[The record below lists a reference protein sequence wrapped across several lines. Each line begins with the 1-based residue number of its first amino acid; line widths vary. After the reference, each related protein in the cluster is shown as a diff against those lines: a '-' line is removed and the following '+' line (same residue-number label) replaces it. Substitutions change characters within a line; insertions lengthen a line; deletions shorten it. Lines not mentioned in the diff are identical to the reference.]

1 MMHFSNNSLKLFS
14 LQSLHILSKID
25 FEKKGF
31 HIFNYEKIFSLRKTI
46 AKENLIKRIRNIH
59 SFLIHLMDYFCCFS
73 VLKKLFLYTSG
84 GIIYLH

>member
-31 HIFNYEKIFSLRKTI
+31 HIFNHKKIFSLYKTI
-46 AKENLIKRIRNIH
+46 AKENLIKHIRNID
-59 SFLIHLMDYFCCFS
+59 SFLTHLMDYFYCFS
-73 VLKKLFLYTSG
+73 KC
-84 GIIYLH
+84 